1 MAPMARRS
9 KADIRHG
16 IRIRSAERAAAK
28 ADPSACGGVPITT
41 RSAPPSSAPRSEAAS
56 LAGTTETTAGA
67 SAWRVSRQPVALA
80 CGSRSRMTV
89 AFPAYSAATAR
100 LIASVVLPAPPFWDA
115 IATVLKAKTPL
126 PAPIK
131 QELRHTSRSHG
142 NAGLR
147 FAAHTG
153 IRELHRISALSP
165 GRSERSEPLTPPIV
179 YAALPRP
186 CSSSASIRASSA
198 CAECRPSTQR

>member
-1 MAPMARRS
+1 
-9 KADIRHG
+9 
-16 IRIRSAERAAAK
+16 
-28 ADPSACGGVPITT
+28 
-41 RSAPPSSAPRSEAAS
+41 
-56 LAGTTETTAGA
+56 
-67 SAWRVSRQPVALA
+67 
-80 CGSRSRMTV
+80 MTV

-153 IRELHRISALSP
+153 IRELHGFGPVAWQKRAKRAPHPADRLR
-165 GRSERSEPLTPPIV
+165 GF
-179 YAALPRP
+179 AAAVFIFSLNPRVF
-186 CSSSASIRASSA
+186 RL
-198 CAECRPSTQR
+198 R

>member
-1 MAPMARRS
+1 MARRS

-153 IRELHRISALSP
+153 IRELHGFGPVAWQKRAKRAPHPADRLR
-165 GRSERSEPLTPPIV
+165 GF
-179 YAALPRP
+179 AAAVFIFSLNPRVF
-186 CSSSASIRASSA
+186 RL
-198 CAECRPSTQR
+198 R